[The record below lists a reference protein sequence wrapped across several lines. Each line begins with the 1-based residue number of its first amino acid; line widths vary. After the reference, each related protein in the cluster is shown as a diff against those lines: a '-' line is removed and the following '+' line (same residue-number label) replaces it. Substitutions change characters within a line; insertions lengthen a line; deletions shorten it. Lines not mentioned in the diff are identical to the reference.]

1 MTTND
6 KMPELKMDPAN
17 LYREDMFTDRK
28 VGTIRRLTPVT
39 PTGTDDTKRKTL
51 YVGQTQLMTPVG
63 ALPLAFEIEAASLG
77 EAAEKFAAAAKVSVE
92 RAVKELQQLRREAA
106 SSIIIPEAGAAA
118 GLGTPGGV
126 PGGGKIKLP

>member
-1 MTTND
+1 MTTPD

-28 VGTIRRLTPVT
+28 VGTIRRLTPVM
-39 PTGTDDTKRKTL
+39 PDGTDDARRKTL

-63 ALPLAFEIEAASLG
+63 ALPLAFEIEATSLG
-77 EAAEKFAAAAKVSVE
+77 EAAEKFAAAAKVAVE

-106 SSIIIPEAGAAA
+106 SSIIIPEAGAAGMGA
-118 GLGTPGGV
+118 PGAI

>member
-1 MTTND
+1 MTTTD
-6 KMPELKMDPAN
+6 KMPELKMDPAS

-28 VGTIRRLTPVT
+28 VGTIRRLTPVM
-39 PTGTDDTKRKTL
+39 PDGTDDAKRKTL

-77 EAAEKFAAAAKVSVE
+77 EAAEKFAAAAKVAVE
-92 RAVKELQQLRREAA
+92 RAVKELQQLRRETA
-106 SSIIIPEAGAAA
+106 SSIIIPETGAAGMGA
-118 GLGTPGGV
+118 PGGL

>member
-1 MTTND
+1 MTD

-17 LYREDMFTDRK
+17 LYREDTFTDRK
-28 VGTIRRLTPVT
+28 VGTIRRLTPVM
-39 PTGTDDTKRKTL
+39 PDGTDDAKRKTL
-51 YVGQTQLMTPVG
+51 YVGQTQLMTPMG

-77 EAAEKFAAAAKVSVE
+77 EAAEKFAAAAKVAVD

-106 SSIIIPEAGAAA
+106 SSIIIPEAGAAGMGA
-118 GLGTPGGV
+118 PGGM

>member
-6 KMPELKMDPAN
+6 KLPELKMDPAN

-39 PTGTDDTKRKTL
+39 PAGADDTKRKTL
-51 YVGQTQLMTPVG
+51 YVGQTQLMTPMG

-106 SSIIIPEAGAAA
+106 SSIIIPEAGAAGMGA
-118 GLGTPGGV
+118 PGGM

>member
-6 KMPELKMDPAN
+6 KLPELKMDPAN

-39 PTGTDDTKRKTL
+39 PAGADDAKRKTL
-51 YVGQTQLMTPVG
+51 YVGQTQLMTPMG

-106 SSIIIPEAGAAA
+106 SSIIIPEAGAA
-118 GLGTPGGV
+118 GMGTPGGM

>member
-1 MTTND
+1 MTAD
-6 KMPELKMDPAN
+6 KLPELKMDPAN
-17 LYREDMFTDRK
+17 LYREDVFTDRK

-39 PTGTDDTKRKTL
+39 PAGADDVKRKTL

-63 ALPLAFEIEAASLG
+63 ALPLAFEIEAATLG
-77 EAAEKFAAAAKVSVE
+77 EAAEKFAAAAKVAVE

-106 SSIIIPEAGAAA
+106 SSIIIPEAGAAGVGA
-118 GLGTPGGV
+118 PGGL

>member
-39 PTGTDDTKRKTL
+39 PAGADDAKRKTL

-106 SSIIIPEAGAAA
+106 SSIIIPEAGAAGMGA
-118 GLGTPGGV
+118 PGGM

>member
-1 MTTND
+1 MTTPD

-28 VGTIRRLTPVT
+28 VGTIRRLTPVM
-39 PTGTDDTKRKTL
+39 PDGTDDARRKTL

-77 EAAEKFAAAAKVSVE
+77 EAAEKFAAAAKVAVE

-106 SSIIIPEAGAAA
+106 SSIIIPEAGAAGMGA
-118 GLGTPGGV
+118 PGAI